1 MKQQPTQSYIQRS
14 ILPSVKF
21 NSIQAKATLL
31 LIALVVLTLASYL
44 LVFYLTN
51 YLARHHAW
59 SEVARRNELSVQQM
73 ASWAEKVAAGEMQLT
88 KKIEQEAIA
97 FQNRLDILKEGGEV
111 YITQKRLQLP
121 PVRGE
126 AQNKLMEVEVL
137 WNNYKKQ
144 LDILITQEPTVPAI
158 DSSYNE
164 FGIVEYTVRKVPN
177 RDRQAAIV
185 YIRDNSFNLLKQT
198 SELGDILAAAYYD
211 AKSRA
216 TQNLIIAFLIYVGLF
231 VVTYIQFKQSLIT
244 PIRRIA
250 AAAERLAAGDVN
262 IHLHIRQEDEV
273 GKLAQS
279 INALSNSLRNAAH
292 FADEIGHYRF
302 DVAFE
307 ARSDKDLLGK
317 ALLEMRDNLKR
328 IDEEAKLREW
338 HNRGI
343 AIFNELSR
351 TEFKEIDEFGYRV
364 IYELIRYL
372 DIVHGAFYV
381 VEEEKT
387 GRRYIRMAAC
397 YAYDRRRFDEV
408 QFELEEGVI
417 GQVVYEKDK
426 IILRNLP
433 EGYLQISSGLGE
445 SKPKMLLAVPLK
457 TEQAVFGVLE
467 LASFREFQPHEIAFV
482 EEVAE
487 TVAMSI
493 ASVQIAEQTRKLLQE
508 AQETAQQMRAQEEEM
523 RQNLEELAATQ
534 EALAKREQE
543 QREVIERLRNEYE
556 SRLESV
562 YKREK
567 QLKNQLQEA
576 QQEMQTLRVKM
587 AELERQRDELR
598 RVIHQLRQDDKLARQ
613 AIKVKDEEIAE
624 LKAQIEELKKKKG

>member
-1 MKQQPTQSYIQRS
+1 MKQQHSPVYVKRS
-14 ILPSVKF
+14 ILPSFNV
-21 NSIQAKATLL
+21 NSIQSKATLL
-31 LIALVVLTLASYL
+31 LIALVLLTLASYL
-44 LVFYLTN
+44 LVFYSTN
-51 YLARHHAW
+51 QLARHHTW
-59 SEVARRNELSVQQM
+59 TEIARRNELSVQQM
-73 ASWAEKVAAGEMQLT
+73 VYWTEKVAAGETQLN
-88 KKIEQEAIA
+88 KKLEQETIA
-97 FQNRLDILKEGGEV
+97 FQNRLDILKYGGEV
-111 YITQKRLQLP
+111 YITQKRLKVP
-121 PVRGE
+121 PIKGE
-126 AQNKLMEVEVL
+126 AQNKLSEVEIL

-144 LDILITQEPTVPAI
+144 IDVLITQEATVPAI

-164 FGIVEYTVRKVPN
+164 LGIIEYSIRKVPN
-177 RDRQAAIV
+177 RERQAAIV
-185 YIRDNSFNLLKQT
+185 YIRDNSFNLLKQ
-198 SELGDILAAAYYD
+198 SAELSDILAASYYD
-211 AKSRA
+211 TKSRT

-231 VVTYIQFKQSLIT
+231 IITYIQFKNTLIN

-250 AAAERLAAGDVN
+250 EAAERLAQGDVN
-262 IHLHIRQEDEV
+262 IHLRIKQKDEV
-273 GKLAQS
+273 GQLAQS
-279 INALSNSLRNAAH
+279 INTLSSNLHKTAE
-292 FADEIGHYRF
+292 FADKIGHYQF
-302 DVAFE
+302 DIHFE
-307 ARSDKDLLGK
+307 ARSEKDLLGK

-351 TEFKEIDEFGYRV
+351 MEFKEIEEFGYRV
-364 IYELIRYL
+364 VYELIRYL

-381 VEEEKT
+381 VEEETT
-387 GRRYIRMAAC
+387 GRRHIRMAAC
-397 YAYDRRRFDEV
+397 YAYDRRRFDDV
-408 QFELEEGVI
+408 HFEIEEGII

-426 IILRNLP
+426 VILRDLP

-445 SKPKMLLAVPLK
+445 SNPKMLLAVPLK

-467 LASFREFQPHEIAFV
+467 LASFREFQAHEIAFV

-493 ASVQIAEQTRKLLQE
+493 ASVQIAEQTRKLLKE

-523 RQNLEELAATQ
+523 RQNMEELAATQ
-534 EALAKREQE
+534 EALAKREKE

-556 SRLESV
+556 SRLESI

-567 QLKNQLQEA
+567 HLKNQLQEA
-576 QQEMQTLRVKM
+576 QQEMQTLRVKV

-613 AIKVKDEEIAE
+613 ALKVKDEEIAE
-624 LKAQIEELKKKKG
+624 LKAKIEEMKKKKG